1 MPFQLDANTELFF
14 QRELEVVESQ
24 LYNVK
29 YPNLKARQLIP
40 PAFNYPRG
48 TEQITYKQYDMLGM
62 AKIVANYATDFPRV
76 SLKGKRFTSPVK
88 RLADSYAYSI
98 DDIEAAAMAQV
109 PLDQMEAMAAKRAI
123 DQLENKIAYFGDTDT
138 GLPGLFTNVNIPSNL
153 VTADGDTTIDP
164 NGTQWISKA
173 PSQIIRDFGA
183 AITAMRD
190 LTNGVE
196 LPDTALFPIA
206 QLSYIATTPVS
217 QQAPTVMILDVL
229 KKAHPYIGV
238 WDDLI
243 ELKTAGPD
251 VGGSPSAMF
260 VIYNRNPINLR
271 MPIPWDFDQFPA
283 QQKGLEYEIPCSEKV
298 GGTIV
303 SYPLSISFT
312 YGI

>member
-1 MPFQLDANTELFF
+1 MPFKLDANTQLFF
-14 QRELEVVESQ
+14 ERELEVVEST

-29 YPNLKARQLIP
+29 YPNLKARLLIP

-48 TEQITYKQYDMLGM
+48 TEQITYKQYDILGM

-76 SLKGKRFTSPVK
+76 SLKGKKFTSPVK
-88 RLADSYAYSI
+88 RIADSYGYSI
-98 DDIEAAAMAQV
+98 DDIEAAAMANV
-109 PLDQMEAMAAKRAI
+109 PLDTMEAMAAKRAI
-123 DQLENKIAYFGDTDT
+123 DQLENRIAYFGDTDT
-138 GLPGLFTNVNIPSNL
+138 NLPGWFTNANIPTAA
-153 VTADGDTTIDP
+153 VAADGDVTIDP
-164 NGTQWISKA
+164 GQTKWISKT
-173 PSQIIRDFGA
+173 PQQIIRDFGA

-206 QLSYIATTPVS
+206 QLAYIATTPVS
-217 QQAPTVMILDVL
+217 DAAPTVMILDVL
-229 KKAHPYIGV
+229 KKAHPYITV

-243 ELKTAGPD
+243 ELKTAGS
-251 VGGSPSAMF
+251 GSSAMF

-271 MPIPWDFDQFPA
+271 MPIPWDFEQFPA
-283 QQKGLEYEIPCSEKV
+283 QEKGLEYEIPCSEKV

-303 SYPLSISFT
+303 SYPLSISFN